1 MALNVITFD
10 YAEMIRRM
18 EELARLFRSQRETGR
33 SKEPAHEIAQ
43 ACLQETG
50 LPFSV
55 VQHASPETLSELLRE
70 GVNFYGRALILAEL
84 LSLEAEFNEEDSYLA
99 GKVRAQLQ
107 AFCLFGE
114 SLNALA
120 PEEQVAS
127 RQKMDVLAA
136 RLRNA
141 GDNPYLKQKLTQF
154 GY

>member
-1 MALNVITFD
+1 MIAITFD
-10 YAEMIRRM
+10 YLEMIQRM
-18 EELARLFRSQRETGR
+18 EVLARLIRSERRAGSGKGPTDD
-33 SKEPAHEIAQ
+33 IAQ

-84 LSLEAEFNEEDSYLA
+84 LSLEAEFNEEDGDRA

-120 PEEQVAS
+120 PEEEVAS

-141 GDNPYLKQKLTQF
+141 GNDPYLKQKLTQF